1 MTIKQKLWLAFFV
14 GIQLAVALW
23 VLNSGDTSPFTTTR

>member
-14 GIQLAVALW
+14 GIQLGVILW
-23 VLNSGDTSPFTTTR
+23 VLNSGDSSPFAPTR